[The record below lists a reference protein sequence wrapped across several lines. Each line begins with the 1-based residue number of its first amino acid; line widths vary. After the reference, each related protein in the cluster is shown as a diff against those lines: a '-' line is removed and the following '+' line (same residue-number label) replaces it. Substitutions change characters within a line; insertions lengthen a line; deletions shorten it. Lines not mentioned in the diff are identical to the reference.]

1 VRDEFDRIA
10 AALAK
15 LRFQM
20 RETGIFT
27 IPIGNETEGWV
38 GLNKRTEGRILE
50 INPVVGVRNYRLE
63 EFVARARAEAPHPYL
78 PPSVSIPLGYLTPQA
93 SFKTWDFAA
102 GFGADEIVG
111 DLVKNIQDYAL
122 PFMYS
127 NSKLDN
133 IYNTIKQPR
142 FYNREKAAYYLPA
155 LDILLDR
162 AFFAKEFV
170 TAKLLE
176 ISNRADQAAE
186 RYKEFARAILE
197 LPTEG

>member
-63 EFVARARAEAPHPYL
+63 EFVARARAEALHPYL

-93 SFKTWDFAA
+93 SFKTWDFGA

-142 FYNREKAAYYLPA
+142 FCNREKAAYYLPA